1 MVERQ
6 PEELGVIGS
15 SPIGDT
21 RLGEAL
27 VISSHVKPE
36 PVLDGA
42 IGTLLYILEA

>member
-1 MVERQ
+1 
-6 PEELGVIGS
+6 
-15 SPIGDT
+15 
-21 RLGEAL
+21 